1 MFLFGG
7 SKNMAMMTFLG
18 EGTPCSL
25 WDLSPRTRD
34 HTGAPC
40 SGKSESQPLGWGGL
54 EMTTFEP
61 EVLAIFIALY
71 VGYIP

>member
-1 MFLFGG
+1 M
-7 SKNMAMMTFLG
+7 
-18 EGTPCSL
+18 
-25 WDLSPRTRD
+25 WDLIPRTRD
-34 HTGAPC
+34 HTRAPC
-40 SGKSESQPLGWGGL
+40 SGKSEFQPLDWGGL

>member
-1 MFLFGG
+1 MI
-7 SKNMAMMTFLG
+7 TFLK
-18 EGTPCSL
+18 EGTPCSM
-25 WDLSPRTRD
+25 WDLIPRTRD
-34 HTGAPC
+34 HTRAPC
-40 SGKSESQPLGWGGL
+40 SGKSEFQPLDWGGL